1 MKLKIFFGL
10 LFFVATCSVNAQ
22 VVYDIIGQETCD
34 CLKAKNIDFSK
45 PENADSIELNVGL
58 CMLTSYNKH
67 KDEFPVGERFEMSD
81 KESMKRLGEK
91 VALGMVSNCP
101 DFLMALGK
109 NYVDDEETLE
119 TTQTLYIEGK
129 VTAIETKE
137 FVTIKIKD
145 KNNRVH
151 SFLLLEY
158 FETASLFTENQIKN
172 GTNLKIGYYEVELYD
187 TVSKDFKYFK
197 VISSLEKI

>member
-1 MKLKIFFGL
+1 MKLKLIFSL
-10 LFFVATCSVNAQ
+10 LFLVVTCSVNAQ

-34 CLKAKNIDFSK
+34 CLQAKNIDFSK
-45 PENADSIELNVGL
+45 PENAGAIELNVGL

-67 KDEFPVGERFEMSD
+67 KEEFPASEKFEMTD
-81 KESMKRLGEK
+81 KDSMKKLGEK
-91 VALGMVSNCP
+91 VALSMVSKCP
-101 DFLMALGK
+101 DFIIALGQ
-109 NYVDDEETLE
+109 NYVDDEESE
-119 TTQTLYIEGK
+119 VTTQTLFLEGK

-145 KNNRVH
+145 KNNRVY

-158 FETASLFTENQIKN
+158 FETASLYTENQIKN

-187 TVSKDFKYFK
+187 SISKDFKYFK